1 MAVEPR
7 KVYLC
12 HICTMP
18 LEYCEFSG
26 TQEKCKEWL
35 KQEDEDKYAEIYGL
49 IEGVEGVTLEEG
61 EEGDKKR
68 TVVKDKSAKLEAK
81 MERENKKKMA
91 SRVIIK
97 RNERNKRKCVTT
109 IYGLDIFG
117 VDLKKA
123 AKMFANRFACGS
135 SVAKNNQGQDEI
147 VVQGDFSDE
156 LHKLILSNWTNVPDE
171 NIDRVEEK
179 KKKKTDA

>member
-1 MAVEPR
+1 MAIEPR
-7 KVYLC
+7 KVFLC
-12 HICTMP
+12 GICTMP

-26 TQEKCKEWL
+26 TQEKCKLWL
-35 KQEDEDKYAEIYGL
+35 RENDEDKYSEIYGVKGL
-49 IEGVEGVTLEEG
+49 TEGVE
-61 EEGDKKR
+61 
-68 TVVKDKSAKLEAK
+68 
-81 MERENKKKMA
+81 NA

-156 LHKLILSNWTNVPDE
+156 LHNLILSNWPNVS
-171 NIDRVEEK
+171 IH
-179 KKKKTDA
+179 

>member
-1 MAVEPR
+1 M
-7 KVYLC
+7 
-12 HICTMP
+12 
-18 LEYCEFSG
+18 
-26 TQEKCKEWL
+26 
-35 KQEDEDKYAEIYGL
+35 YAKKNLGL

-81 MERENKKKMA
+81 MERENKKKMVNGYTLMKYSYLPIQQA